1 MCDLTLDFICTYKL
15 IQADE
20 CDPDELGI
28 SELLYNIQY
37 LQTFGLTEFQEDVIN
52 YKLDV
57 IYDNMKNEPFMQ
69 ELFENHPY
77 KESMTDEVM
86 FRTLFSYDYLDIT
99 HKLLQRYYN
108 GLSVDESITTLKAK
122 LLEK

>member
-20 CDPDELGI
+20 CDPDEMGI
-28 SELLYNIQY
+28 SDLLYNIQY
-37 LQTFGLTEFQEDVIN
+37 LQTFGLTEFQEDIIN

-57 IYDNMKNEPFMQ
+57 LYDTIKEEAFMQ
-69 ELFENHPY
+69 ELFDIHPY
-77 KESMTDEVM
+77 KETMSKELM

-99 HKLLQRYYN
+99 HKILQNYFN
-108 GLSVDESITTLKAK
+108 GLSPEKNITILKAK
-122 LLEK
+122 MLEK